1 MKSQTTIFS
10 LAMLATWAFGNTSA
24 LAVPMGT
31 AFTYQGRFNAG
42 GTPASGAYDFE
53 FRLFDAATAG
63 NQVGSTVT
71 KNDLTVTEGYFTTT
85 LDFGAGRFTGDARWL
100 QIAVR
105 PGAET
110 GAYTTLT
117 PRHELTPTPYAIN
130 SDNEGTANY
139 IPKFTSTGLI
149 NSVMYESSNN
159 VGIGTTTPGF
169 KLDVADRIRLR
180 AGASASAGMW
190 LRNAADS
197 ADSSFI
203 GRGIDA
209 STYTGIYA
217 GAWRLV
223 VKDDGKVGIGT
234 ESPTV
239 NLDVQ
244 GGSSPAIRTAGSANP
259 YFMATTT
266 ANSVRTKLQS
276 VDNSLLGIVGT
287 DSNHNFEIRTNNST
301 RMCFDTAGKVGIGT
315 TTPSHL
321 FTTADTGTV
330 AAVNLSNVLY
340 VDAAYNRV
348 GIGMDNPVCGL
359 DMRCA
364 DAAINVQ
371 AAGSPWIEV
380 RSTNGGYAVIDLS
393 NDVSSDYD
401 MRLWMVGDDI
411 LDIDGGNVGIGTSAP
426 VQKLDVAGTVRC
438 VSLIQTSDEQLKTD
452 VQPLAGVLDKLNQ
465 VRGVSFRW
473 NDKAQSLGA
482 KTGERHIG
490 VLAQELE
497 KAFPELV
504 TTPQAASVEE
514 LAKGLDLQTLT
525 PEVKQRLEKDAEA
538 ARYKAVDYSQLTVV
552 LLEAVKELQVEN
564 QSLRQRI
571 EALENKAQ

>member
-1 MKSQTTIFS
+1 
-10 LAMLATWAFGNTSA
+10 
-24 LAVPMGT
+24 MGT

-42 GTPASGAYDFE
+42 GSPANGAYDFE

-71 KNDLTVTEGYFTTT
+71 KGDLAVADGYFTTT

-139 IPKFTSTGLI
+139 IPKITSTGI
-149 NSVMYESSNN
+149 TNSMLYESSGNIG
-159 VGIGTTTPGF
+159 VGTT
-169 KLDVADRIRLR
+169 
-180 AGASASAGMW
+180 
-190 LRNAADS
+190 
-197 ADSSFI
+197 
-203 GRGIDA
+203 
-209 STYTGIYA
+209 
-217 GAWRLV
+217 
-223 VKDDGKVGIGT
+223 
-234 ESPTV
+234 SPAV
-239 NLDVQ
+239 DLDVQ
-244 GGSSPAIRTAGSANP
+244 GGQHSAIRTQGSGNP
-259 YFMATTT
+259 YFMATSTDNT
-266 ANSVRTKLQS
+266 VRTKLQS
-276 VDNSLLGIVGT
+276 IGASQFGIVGT
-287 DSNHNFEIRTNNST
+287 DSNHSFEIRTNNAS
-301 RMCFDTAGKVGIGT
+301 RMRFDTTGKVGIGT
-315 TTPSHL
+315 TSPSHL
-321 FTTADTGTV
+321 LTTADTGTV

-359 DMRCA
+359 DIRCA
-364 DAAINVQ
+364 DAGINVQ
-371 AAGSPWIEV
+371 AAGNPWIEV
-380 RSTNGGYAVIDLS
+380 RSTNGGYAVFDLS
-393 NDVSSDYD
+393 NDASIDYD
-401 MRLWMVGDDI
+401 MRLLLVGDDI
-411 LDIDGGNVGIGTSAP
+411 LNIDGGNVGVGTTAP

-438 VSLIQTSDEQLKTD
+438 VSVVQTSDEQLKTD
-452 VQPLAGVLDKLNQ
+452 IQPLDGVLDKLNQ

-482 KTGERHIG
+482 KAGEKHIG

-504 TTPQAASVEE
+504 TTPQTVSVEE
-514 LAKGLDLQTLT
+514 LAKGLDQQMLT
-525 PEVKQRLEKDAEA
+525 PEIKQRFQKDAEA

-552 LLEAVKELQVEN
+552 LLEAVKELQKEN
-564 QSLRQRI
+564 DTLRQRI